1 MTVLGTST
9 PSAQVARTYAAY
21 ILRLMGATKAK
32 VFWSGNSQAVRLP
45 KDFRIAGD
53 EVLIEKSDDRL
64 IVKPLR
70 RQWSRRFLDSFGAAT
85 DLKSPRQPRPARRAR
100 VFA

>member
-1 MTVLGTST
+1 
-9 PSAQVARTYAAY
+9 
-21 ILRLMGATKAK
+21 MGATKAK

-45 KDFRIAGD
+45 KDFRIDGD

-70 RQWSRRFLDSFGAAT
+70 RQWSRRFLDSF
-85 DLKSPRQPRPARRAR
+85 RAKR
-100 VFA
+100 